1 MAHNRKSYVKINR
14 VYRLSILMMKIRLE
28 EIWWMQQNNLDYT
41 LTLILDR
48 LDLRRHRTWANK
60 NTNRVTKLHQ
70 K

>member
-1 MAHNRKSYVKINR
+1 
-14 VYRLSILMMKIRLE
+14 MMKIRLE